1 MLRSSVFFCLW
12 TTLYSANA
20 SSLYQV
26 DMIVFTRNQIPSP
39 IQEKLIPSLFMNTDQ
54 NIISLKPAPHHPQE
68 TYCLLPSSTSLLK
81 NEYWTLHHQPQYK
94 VLMHYTWLQPKN
106 NQKTIAIPSFNQE
119 GWNIEGTI
127 HIKKGT
133 YYSLNTELMFSTSQD
148 KKNTFVFSQQQQ
160 LKPDMLYYLDDA
172 NAGMLVKIHPIA

>member
-1 MLRSSVFFCLW
+1 MGRPFVFFCLW
-12 TTLYSANA
+12 SSCFYANA
-20 SSLYQV
+20 SPLYQV
-26 DMIVFTRNQIPSP
+26 DMIVFTHQGLSSMKESALPAAFVTHN
-39 IQEKLIPSLFMNTDQ
+39 ENT
-54 NIISLKPAPHHPQE
+54 ISLKPQRDHHQE
-68 TYCLLPSSTSLLK
+68 PYCLLPSSTSLLK
-81 NEYWTLHHQPQYK
+81 NEYWALHHQPQYK
-94 VLMHYTWLQPKN
+94 VLMHYTWLQPQN